1 MDSTVSS
8 MLLNYLSSQNI
19 HVCLYVHTYPLRLST
34 SRKNNKISRGTQPV
48 LIVMLCCHQTSLAFT
63 LEPYSNVVEPE
74 TRLNVRVS
82 LKPFHRNAFRKGKMR
97 QI

>member
-1 MDSTVSS
+1 MF
-8 MLLNYLSSQNI
+8 I
-19 HVCLYVHTYPLRLST
+19 HIPCAFQHLE
-34 SRKNNKISRGTQPV
+34 KNNKISRGTQPV
-48 LIVMLCCHQTSLAFT
+48 LIVMLCCHQISLAFT

-82 LKPFHRNAFRKGKMR
+82 LKPFHHNAFRKGKMR